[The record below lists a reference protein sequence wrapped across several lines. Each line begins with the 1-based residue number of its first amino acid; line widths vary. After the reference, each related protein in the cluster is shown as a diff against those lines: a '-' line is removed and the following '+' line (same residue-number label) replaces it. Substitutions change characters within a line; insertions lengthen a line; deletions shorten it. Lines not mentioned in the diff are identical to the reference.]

1 MKERFVLIVAGLSL
15 AACSA
20 SQTSPDADGIHAVD
34 DPGVVDRGRYLVYGP
49 AHCAECHG
57 DPQAPYSEDVPL
69 SGGRKFHLRALGT
82 LSAPN
87 ITSDRAAGI
96 GALSDATLVRSLR
109 YGISRDGRPLAPLMP
124 FADLS
129 DEDLQAVLSYLRS
142 VGPEAQPA
150 PNHDLTVLG
159 KVAFKLLKAQGSTQP
174 PPVTRRRERTAD
186 YGRYLAHSVASC
198 YGCHTQRS
206 ELTGAFVGPPLAGGM
221 TFEENGQTYVSPNLT
236 TAAAGRLNGW
246 SEQQFIG
253 YFRAKGALPNA
264 SPMPWNAFARM
275 TDDDLG
281 AIYRYLKT
289 TEPAETP
296 R

>member
-1 MKERFVLIVAGLSL
+1 MKELFALIVAGLSL

-20 SQTSPDADGIHAVD
+20 SGTSPDDDGIHAVD

-49 AHCAECHG
+49 AHCAVCHG

-69 SGGRKFHLRALGT
+69 SGGRKFDLRPLGT

-87 ITSDRAAGI
+87 ITSDPAAGI

-129 DEDLQAVLSYLRS
+129 DDDLQAVLSYLRT
-142 VGPEAQPA
+142 VGPAAQPA

-159 KVAFKLLKAQGSTQP
+159 RVALKLLKAQGPTQP
-174 PPVTRRRERTAD
+174 PPITHRRERTAD
-186 YGRYLAHSVASC
+186 YGRYLAHTVASC

-206 ELTGAFVGPPLAGGM
+206 ELTGEFIGPPFAGGM
-221 TFEENGQTYVSPNLT
+221 TFEENGQRYVSPNLT
-236 TAAAGRLNGW
+236 TAAAGRLSGW
-246 SEQQFIG
+246 SEQQFID
-253 YFRAKGALPNA
+253 YFRAKGALPNR

-281 AIYRYLKT
+281 AIYRYLNT